1 MTDSQAHTTESHEP
15 VTGSRSRHY
24 IKSSRS
30 GGSGGNCVEWAHTP
44 AGVYIRDSKNP
55 AGPELFATYT
65 EWSGLLA
72 KALTGAGHPWIT
84 QDPAGVSI
92 RQGGCQLR
100 FSLDEW
106 SAFVQAIR
114 AGECKPVAA

>member
-1 MTDSQAHTTESHEP
+1 MTDSHAHTTDEP
-15 VTGSRSRHY
+15 MAGSRSRHY

-30 GGSGGNCVEWAHTP
+30 GGSGGNRVEWVHTP

-65 EWSGLLA
+65 EWSGLLTG
-72 KALTGAGHPWIT
+72 ALTGADHPWIT
-84 QDPAGVSI
+84 QDPAGVYI
-92 RQGGCQLR
+92 RRGERQLR

-114 AGECKPVAA
+114 AGECEPVAAR

>member
-1 MTDSQAHTTESHEP
+1 M
-15 VTGSRSRHY
+15 TGSHSLHY

-30 GGSGGNCVEWAHTP
+30 GGSGGNCVEWVHTP

-65 EWSGLLA
+65 EWSGLLTG
-72 KALTGAGHPWIT
+72 ALTGADHPWIT
-84 QDPAGVSI
+84 QDSAGVYI
-92 RQGGCQLR
+92 RQGGRQLR

-114 AGECKPVAA
+114 AGECEPVVAR